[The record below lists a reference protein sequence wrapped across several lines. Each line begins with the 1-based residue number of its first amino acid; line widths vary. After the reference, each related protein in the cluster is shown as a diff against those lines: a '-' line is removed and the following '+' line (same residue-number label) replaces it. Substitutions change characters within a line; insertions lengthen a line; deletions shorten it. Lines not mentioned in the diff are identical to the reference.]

1 MRHFTSS
8 QIPTLLFPVLR
19 RCLLILCLPLV
30 LATCSLGAGGKGHG
44 PRIFMTTQDQSV
56 LFEEMPVVKA
66 KASACITISD
76 TKSGRPV
83 AGFGPALTGAS
94 CYNLLRM
101 PQAERTALLKE
112 LFDPAEGLG
121 MSLVRCSIGA
131 SDFSVDEDFTWC
143 DTPGLE
149 HFAVH
154 PEDRDYLFPI
164 LREVYAINP
173 ELRIIGSPWS
183 CPKWMKQESVED
195 PTPHPE
201 WRGGSLM
208 KACYADYA
216 RYFVRWIETMQAE
229 GFSIFAVTPQ
239 NEPLHAGNSMSLYM
253 TWEEQSAFVGTALG
267 PALREAGLDTRILVF
282 DHNYNYDRIADQKD
296 YPLHIFAD
304 TLATRYSAGSAWH
317 NYGGKV
323 SELDHIRAAAP
334 DKEIYFTEASIGS
347 WNYDFPK
354 CLIRDFKSIFLG
366 TLARGGQ
373 GVTLWNLALDEHN
386 RPFRPRGCSTCY
398 GVITVSS
405 EDASIL
411 SRNSQ
416 YYDLAHCS
424 KVVKPGAEMLSCSG
438 PDASGLEYLAFAN
451 PDGSTGVLILN
462 ESDADQIL
470 SLRQA
475 HKKEVRCLSAAH
487 SIVSVLLPVR

>member
-1 MRHFTSS
+1 MRHRIPSPTSLS
-8 QIPTLLFPVLR
+8 FFPALR
-19 RCLLILCLPLV
+19 LCLLTLCVPLA
-30 LATCSLGAGGKGHG
+30 LAACSPGAGGKGHHA
-44 PRIFMTTQDQSV
+44 RIFMTTQDQSV
-56 LFEEMPVVKA
+56 LFEEMPAMKA
-66 KASACITISD
+66 KANARITISD

-101 PQAERTALLKE
+101 PQEERTALLKE
-112 LFDPAEGLG
+112 LFDPEEGLG

-154 PEDRDYLFPI
+154 REDRDYLFPI

-173 ELRIIGSPWS
+173 DLRIIGSPWS
-183 CPKWMKQESVED
+183 CPRWMKQESVGD
-195 PTPHPE
+195 DTPHPE
-201 WRGGSLM
+201 WRGGSL
-208 KACYADYA
+208 KPSCYADYA
-216 RYFVRWIETMQAE
+216 RYFVQWIGTMQAE
-229 GFSIFAVTPQ
+229 GFSIFAITPQ

-267 PALREAGLDTRILVF
+267 PALREAGFDTRILVF
-282 DHNYNYDRIADQKD
+282 DHNYNYDRIESQKD

-304 TLATRYSAGSAWH
+304 TLASRYVAGSAWH
-317 NYGGKV
+317 NYGGQV
-323 SELDHIRAAAP
+323 SELDHIRTAAP

-424 KVVKPGAEMLSCSG
+424 KVVKPGAEMLGCSS
-438 PDASGLEYLAFAN
+438 PDTAGLDCLAFAN

-470 SLRQA
+470 AIRRTGR
-475 HKKEVRCLSAAH
+475 KEVRCLSAAH
-487 SIVSVLLPVR
+487 SIVSVLLPAR